1 MTERRA
7 GATRRT
13 IALVTTGIVSLGT
26 AAVVGWA
33 AAVPVGS
40 STATT
45 AGTNGTASTT
55 TSQQIDAAQ
64 ANLQRVRR
72 DLARLT
78 AREDELPRARLANL
92 SSLIAKLPSV
102 QLPQQSVQPTVTH
115 VAAPVTHTTSGA
127 SGARP

>member
-1 MTERRA
+1 MTERRV
-7 GATRRT
+7 GATRRS

-40 STATT
+40 SGATT
-45 AGTNGTASTT
+45 GGNNATASKT

-64 ANLQRVRR
+64 VNLQLVRR
-72 DLARLT
+72 DLARLA
-78 AREDELPRARLANL
+78 AREDELPRARLASL
-92 SSLIAKLPSV
+92 SNLIAQLPSV

-115 VAAPVTHTTSGA
+115 VTAPVTHTTSGA

>member
-26 AAVVGWA
+26 AAVVGWP